1 MPSSCQANELLQGLR
16 GIAMAPNHMPQWQ
29 KKTLLYCTIQAGLYI
44 IIIYI
49 HICVDPEW
57 YEHDEHTIF
66 EDPSDVDQLG
76 LLLHLVPW
84 GIEDHL
90 NFAMMGRWWAD
101 GFSNNDMLQRAP
113 AGLTA
118 GTPFVSIISGKAL
131 LELLELLELLQPVC
145 LWSSGRTWHMYT
157 CMMIMMYVL
166 WICVYYIYTYIYIIL

>member
-16 GIAMAPNHMPQWQ
+16 GYGSQSFATMAEKNFII
-29 KKTLLYCTIQAGLYI
+29 LYYTGWTIYI
-44 IIIYI
+44 IIYIYYIYTDI

-90 NFAMMGRWWAD
+90 NFAIMGR
-101 GFSNNDMLQRAP
+101 
-113 AGLTA
+113 
-118 GTPFVSIISGKAL
+118 
-131 LELLELLELLQPVC
+131 
-145 LWSSGRTWHMYT
+145 
-157 CMMIMMYVL
+157 
-166 WICVYYIYTYIYIIL
+166 